1 MKNIVRTVLITIAT
15 FLLVNDG
22 SAQPKGHVDERFELT
37 SVVFRLTEDVAFVHS
52 TPANYIADIDDYFS
66 PYKNHELIEF
76 VKKTMY

>member
-1 MKNIVRTVLITIAT
+1 MKKNIIICVLFILSIGA
-15 FLLVNDG
+15 
-22 SAQPKGHVDERFELT
+22 SAQTKIHVDERLELT